1 MVQQPESDDEAT
13 IETPRFE
20 PVPLPDDEFKD
31 QLAQVIPHLRAFG
44 RSLSGSRDL
53 ADDLVQETLLKAWA
67 ARKRFQA
74 GTNMRAWTF
83 IILRNLFL
91 SQMRRARF
99 KGEWDEITASKL
111 LAAPASQDRHV
122 ELGDMQRALL
132 HLPQPQREA
141 LILVG
146 AGGFAYE
153 EAAEICGCA
162 VGTIKSRVAR
172 GRVALEDLLTDGK
185 LPSRREHETDG
196 SRTAL
201 QSIMSEVDEL
211 SRDRDPRECSRIP
224 TGEIG
229 AVARLSQAS
238 RYDGFSRVCAEQS
251 PRTSSSERTSPS
263 IAKAWRRALPT
274 PAWTV
279 GGATFTNRLEE
290 ACTMASILGLSVFTC
305 LRTRRERPEF
315 QTLRALNVTDL
326 GCCMNET
333 QSERSG

>member
-1 MVQQPESDDEAT
+1 MFRETKLVIDPLDPSLAMNDAASATDRECMTTEAT
-13 IETPRFE
+13 HTDHEE
-20 PVPLPDDEFKD
+20 PGANAAPVEHVSLSDPEFKT

-83 IILRNLFL
+83 IILRNLYL

-99 KGEWDEITASKL
+99 KGEWDDLVADRL

-122 ELGDMQRALL
+122 ELADMQRALL

-153 EAAEICGCA
+153 EAAEICQVA

-172 GRVALEDLLTDGK
+172 GRVALEALMSEGQ
-185 LPSRREHETDG
+185 LPSRRSTALNEDG
-196 SRTAL
+196 RTAL
-201 QSIMSEVDEL
+201 DTIMGEVEDL
-211 SRDRDPRECSRIP
+211 SR
-224 TGEIG
+224 
-229 AVARLSQAS
+229 
-238 RYDGFSRVCAEQS
+238 
-251 PRTSSSERTSPS
+251 ER
-263 IAKAWRRALPT
+263 
-274 PAWTV
+274 
-279 GGATFTNRLEE
+279 
-290 ACTMASILGLSVFTC
+290 
-305 LRTRRERPEF
+305 
-315 QTLRALNVTDL
+315 
-326 GCCMNET
+326 
-333 QSERSG
+333 

>member
-1 MVQQPESDDEAT
+1 MTQTAPRDARDDDDDEVDA
-13 IETPRFE
+13 
-20 PVPLPDDEFKD
+20 PVVEHVSLSDPEFKV
-31 QLAQVIPHLRAFG
+31 QLGQVIPHLRAFG

-83 IILRNLFL
+83 IILRNLYL

-99 KGEWDEITASKL
+99 KGEWDDLVADRI

-153 EAAEICGCA
+153 EAAEICNVA

-172 GRVALEDLLTDGK
+172 GRVALEALMAGGT
-185 LPSRREHETDG
+185 LPSRRSFAVDA
-196 SRTAL
+196 SKTAL
-201 QSIMSEVDEL
+201 DTIMAEVDGL
-211 SRDRDPRECSRIP
+211 SRGR
-224 TGEIG
+224 
-229 AVARLSQAS
+229 
-238 RYDGFSRVCAEQS
+238 
-251 PRTSSSERTSPS
+251 
-263 IAKAWRRALPT
+263 
-274 PAWTV
+274 
-279 GGATFTNRLEE
+279 
-290 ACTMASILGLSVFTC
+290 
-305 LRTRRERPEF
+305 
-315 QTLRALNVTDL
+315 
-326 GCCMNET
+326 
-333 QSERSG
+333 

>member
-1 MVQQPESDDEAT
+1 LTEERGATARPHSMTELSSAYPDGGSLGQQPEIEDEDEVEA
-13 IETPRFE
+13 PRFE

-99 KGEWDEITASKL
+99 KGEWDEITASKM

-122 ELGDMQRALL
+122 ELTDMQRALL

-172 GRVALEDLLTDGK
+172 GRVALEALLTDGK
-185 LPSRREHETDG
+185 LPSRRLHENEG
-196 SRTAL
+196 GRSAL

-211 SRDRDPRECSRIP
+211 SRDRDP
-224 TGEIG
+224 
-229 AVARLSQAS
+229 
-238 RYDGFSRVCAEQS
+238 
-251 PRTSSSERTSPS
+251 
-263 IAKAWRRALPT
+263 
-274 PAWTV
+274 
-279 GGATFTNRLEE
+279 
-290 ACTMASILGLSVFTC
+290 GL
-305 LRTRRERPEF
+305 
-315 QTLRALNVTDL
+315 
-326 GCCMNET
+326 
-333 QSERSG
+333 

>member
-1 MVQQPESDDEAT
+1 MTELSSAYPDGGSLGQQPEDEDD

-99 KGEWDEITASKL
+99 KGEWDELTASKI
-111 LAAPASQDRHV
+111 LAAPASQDRQI
-122 ELGDMQRALL
+122 ELADLHRAMM

-153 EAAEICGCA
+153 EAAEICACA

-172 GRVALEDLLTDGK
+172 GRVALEALLTNGK
-185 LPSRREHETDG
+185 LPSRREHENEG
-196 SRTAL
+196 GRSAL

-211 SRDRDPRECSRIP
+211 SRDRDPE
-224 TGEIG
+224 
-229 AVARLSQAS
+229 L
-238 RYDGFSRVCAEQS
+238 
-251 PRTSSSERTSPS
+251 
-263 IAKAWRRALPT
+263 
-274 PAWTV
+274 
-279 GGATFTNRLEE
+279 
-290 ACTMASILGLSVFTC
+290 
-305 LRTRRERPEF
+305 
-315 QTLRALNVTDL
+315 
-326 GCCMNET
+326 
-333 QSERSG
+333 

>member
-1 MVQQPESDDEAT
+1 MIAPVYRVGSSLTEAREDDRPASASA
-13 IETPRFE
+13 E
-20 PVPLPDDEFKD
+20 PVPLSDPEFKD
-31 QLAQVIPHLRAFG
+31 QLSAVIPHLRAFG

-99 KGEWDEITASKL
+99 KGEWDDITASKI
-111 LAAPASQDRHV
+111 LAAPASQDRHI
-122 ELGDMQRALL
+122 ELGDMQRALM

-172 GRVALEDLLTDGK
+172 GRVALEQLLSSGK
-185 LPSRREHETDG
+185 LPSRRQHKTDPDK
-196 SRTAL
+196 SAL
-201 QSIMSEVDEL
+201 QTIMGEVDEL
-211 SRDRDPRECSRIP
+211 SRDHES
-224 TGEIG
+224 
-229 AVARLSQAS
+229 
-238 RYDGFSRVCAEQS
+238 
-251 PRTSSSERTSPS
+251 
-263 IAKAWRRALPT
+263 
-274 PAWTV
+274 
-279 GGATFTNRLEE
+279 
-290 ACTMASILGLSVFTC
+290 
-305 LRTRRERPEF
+305 
-315 QTLRALNVTDL
+315 
-326 GCCMNET
+326 
-333 QSERSG
+333 

>member
-1 MVQQPESDDEAT
+1 MAGVQPAEVDEERG
-13 IETPRFE
+13 ETAE
-20 PVPLPDDEFKD
+20 WVPLSDPEFKD

-99 KGEWDEITASKL
+99 KGEWDEITASRL
-111 LAAPASQDRHV
+111 LAAPASQDRHI
-122 ELGDMQRALL
+122 ELSDMQRALL

-172 GRVALEDLLTDGK
+172 GRVALESLMTEGK
-185 LPSRREHETDG
+185 LPSRRDHPANEG
-196 SRTAL
+196 SAL

-211 SRDRDPRECSRIP
+211 SRDRDP
-224 TGEIG
+224 EI
-229 AVARLSQAS
+229 
-238 RYDGFSRVCAEQS
+238 D
-251 PRTSSSERTSPS
+251 
-263 IAKAWRRALPT
+263 
-274 PAWTV
+274 
-279 GGATFTNRLEE
+279 E
-290 ACTMASILGLSVFTC
+290 AG
-305 LRTRRERPEF
+305 
-315 QTLRALNVTDL
+315 
-326 GCCMNET
+326 
-333 QSERSG
+333 

>member
-1 MVQQPESDDEAT
+1 MAEEDDQQTADEAGEAAPT
-13 IETPRFE
+13 EWVSLSDP
-20 PVPLPDDEFKD
+20 EFKD
-31 QLAQVIPHLRAFG
+31 QLAAVIPHLRAFG

-99 KGEWDEITASKL
+99 KGEWDELTASKI
-111 LAAPASQDRHV
+111 LAAPASQDRHI
-122 ELGDMQRALL
+122 ELSDMQRALM

-172 GRVALEDLLTDGK
+172 GRVALEGLLTSGK
-185 LPSRREHETDG
+185 LPSRRQHRTDPNK
-196 SRTAL
+196 SAL
-201 QSIMSEVDEL
+201 QTIMGEVDDL
-211 SRDRDPRECSRIP
+211 SRDHE
-224 TGEIG
+224 
-229 AVARLSQAS
+229 
-238 RYDGFSRVCAEQS
+238 
-251 PRTSSSERTSPS
+251 
-263 IAKAWRRALPT
+263 
-274 PAWTV
+274 
-279 GGATFTNRLEE
+279 
-290 ACTMASILGLSVFTC
+290 GLSSG
-305 LRTRRERPEF
+305 TREI
-315 QTLRALNVTDL
+315 
-326 GCCMNET
+326 
-333 QSERSG
+333 

>member
-1 MVQQPESDDEAT
+1 MFVNARAPRPRASNGWGLSLTEAQDEDRPSRHSDD
-13 IETPRFE
+13 
-20 PVPLPDDEFKD
+20 PVPLSDPEFKD
-31 QLAQVIPHLRAFG
+31 QLASVIPHLRAFG

-99 KGEWDEITASKL
+99 KGEWDDVTASKI
-111 LAAPASQDRHV
+111 LAAPASQDRHI
-122 ELGDMQRALL
+122 ELGDMQRALM

-172 GRVALEDLLTDGK
+172 GRVALEQLLSSGK
-185 LPSRREHETDG
+185 LPSRRQHRTDPDK
-196 SRTAL
+196 SAL
-201 QSIMSEVDEL
+201 QTIMGEVDEL
-211 SRDRDPRECSRIP
+211 SRGHGSSRS
-224 TGEIG
+224 GERRLVQLRRSSAKSRSHG
-229 AVARLSQAS
+229 SVAAASKARRSAAVM
-238 RYDGFSRVCAEQS
+238 
-251 PRTSSSERTSPS
+251 
-263 IAKAWRRALPT
+263 
-274 PAWTV
+274 PACV
-279 GGATFTNRLEE
+279 GGCRH
-290 ACTMASILGLSVFTC
+290 G
-305 LRTRRERPEF
+305 
-315 QTLRALNVTDL
+315 
-326 GCCMNET
+326 
-333 QSERSG
+333 